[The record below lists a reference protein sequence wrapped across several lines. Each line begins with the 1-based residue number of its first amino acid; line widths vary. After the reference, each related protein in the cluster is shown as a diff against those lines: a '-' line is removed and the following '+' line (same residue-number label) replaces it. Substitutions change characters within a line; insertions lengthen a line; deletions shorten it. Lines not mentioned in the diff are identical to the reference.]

1 MNGQPEITML
11 LKSWQDGDDEALD
24 QLSASVY
31 EELKRLARSAFRS
44 ERPGHTLQPTA
55 LVNEAFM
62 KLVDANVSW
71 ESRAHFYALSA
82 RMMRR
87 ILVNHAE
94 SRSAQKRGG
103 PQVALTL
110 DEGAVGASPVDE
122 RLETLDEALTA
133 LSAFDERK
141 ADLVELQ
148 IFGGLTFEEMTEVTG
163 LSSSTLDRE
172 LRAAKAWLK
181 KTIGE
186 TEK

>member
-1 MNGQPEITML
+1 ML
-11 LKSWQDGDDEALD
+11 LKSWQDGDQGALD
-24 QLSASVY
+24 ELSASVY
-31 EELKRLARSAFRS
+31 DELRRLARSAFRG

-62 KLVDANVSW
+62 KLVAADVSW
-71 ESRAHFYALSA
+71 QSRAHFYALSA

-94 SRSAQKRGG
+94 AKNAQKRGG

-110 DEGAVGASPVDE
+110 DEGVVASPDSDE
-122 RLETLDEALTA
+122 RIEVLDEAITA
-133 LSAFDERK
+133 LAAFDERK

-148 IFGGLTFEEMTEVTG
+148 IFGGLTFEEMSEVTG
-163 LSSSTLDRE
+163 LSTSTLDRE

-181 KTIGE
+181 KTIAE
-186 TEK
+186 Q

>member
-1 MNGQPEITML
+1 MSDKPQITML
-11 LKSWQDGDDEALD
+11 LNSWQDGDEAALD
-24 QLSASVY
+24 QLTVSVY
-31 EELKRLARSAFRS
+31 DELRRLARSAFRS
-44 ERPGHTLQPTA
+44 ERAGHTLQPTA

-62 KLVDANVSW
+62 KLVDADVSW
-71 ESRAHFYALSA
+71 QNRAHFYALSA

-94 SRSAQKRGG
+94 ARNAKKRGG

-110 DEGAVGASPVDE
+110 DEGMVSAQPADE
-122 RLETLDEALTA
+122 RFDALDEAVTA
-133 LSAFDERK
+133 LAVFDARK

-148 IFGGLTFEEMTEVTG
+148 IFGGLTFEEMAEVTG

-181 KTIGE
+181 KTIAE
-186 TEK
+186 NDL